1 MYFSSFPLILYDMK
15 GDQKSKLAT
24 NIIKRVKVREKVL
37 DAAML
42 YQKYFVQPGERPE
55 DVAFNHFGKS
65 EYHWII
71 LLTNNIVDAYYDWPM
86 NYNEFE
92 TFIKDKYA
100 NGEAI
105 HHYEKKQTSGDTEI
119 HIECMS
125 TDAGAVSISNRE
137 YEERE
142 QDKKRQIQLL
152 DKSLLNDFI
161 TEFDKLISE

>member
-152 DKSLLNDFI
+152 DKSLLGDFI